1 MCNVNKFLG
10 KVKEKGY
17 TQETLAAATGISRAT
32 LSRRIKEPKNLT
44 IREIEKISNTLQLSG
59 KEAVEIFLQ

>member
-59 KEAVEIFLQ
+59 KEAIEIFLQ